1 MTPQHKATLQKLG
14 PFIALL
20 AICAGL
26 SALSADFLTMGN
38 LLNVM
43 RQVSINALIAF
54 GMTLVILLGGIDL
67 SVGSILA
74 LSSVLTAMLLQ
85 AGVDPLLATL
95 LGILSGA
102 LMGCCNGLVISKG
115 KVAPFIATLASMTI
129 LRGLSLVASNGSPIT
144 GFGSDMF
151 SMLGGGY
158 VAGVVP
164 VPVVWMLLLFA
175 GLWFVLKK
183 TIFGRHVYATG
194 GNEESARLSGVKV
207 GQDLGLH
214 PVRRAVGDGRR
225 GADLAPKFGAAH
237 RRRRLRAGC
246 HRRGG
251 AGRHQSDRRPRLDL
265 RHPDRRLADR
275 RVEQRP
281 QSAGRV
287 LVLPAGDQGR
297 GDFVGGAATAA
308 ARSEGGPAA
317 GGLAKR
323 PLHKGSS
330 DMQRLI
336 KPLVFSVIAASLIAC
351 TKQGPADAAAG
362 ASAPAAASGQPVVGL
377 AVSTLNNPFF
387 VSLRKGAEDEAAK
400 EGVRLITV
408 DAQDDSAKQQA
419 SVEDL
424 IQKR

>member
-207 GQDLGLH
+207 DRVKIWVYTLS
-214 PVRRAVGDGRR
+214 
-225 GADLAPKFGAAH
+225 GALSAMAGVVLTS
-237 RRRRLRAGC
+237 RLNSAQPTA
-246 HRRGG
+246 G
-251 AGRHQSDRRPRLDL
+251 AGYELD
-265 RHPDRRLADR
+265 AIAA
-275 RVEQRP
+275 V
-281 QSAGRV
+281 V
-287 LVLPAGDQGR
+287 LGGTSLTGGR
-297 GDFVGGAATAA
+297 GWIFGTLIGALLI
-308 ARSEGGPAA
+308 GVLNN
-317 GGLAKR
+317 GLN
-323 PLHKGSS
+323 LLGVSSFYQQVIKG
-330 DMQRLI
+330 
-336 KPLVFSVIAASLIAC
+336 VVIL
-351 TKQGPADAAAG
+351 
-362 ASAPAAASGQPVVGL
+362 L
-377 AVSTLNNPFF
+377 AVLLDRSG
-387 VSLRKGAEDEAAK
+387 KK
-400 EGVRLITV
+400 
-408 DAQDDSAKQQA
+408 
-419 SVEDL
+419 
-424 IQKR
+424 